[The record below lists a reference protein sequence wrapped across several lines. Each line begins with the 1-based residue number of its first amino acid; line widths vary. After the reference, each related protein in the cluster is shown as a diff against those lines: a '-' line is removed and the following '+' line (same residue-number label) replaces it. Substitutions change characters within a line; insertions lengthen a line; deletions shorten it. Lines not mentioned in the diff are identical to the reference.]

1 MAIKRQG
8 NKSSIRIT
16 CGLLASSAEL
26 ATASN
31 PTYAKKTT
39 VAPVTTDLKPFGING
54 DQFDTSTSNTPANT
68 MTITMIICIWKQV
81 HQSKVVNN
89 SAYAFYLTNMKTKS

>member
-1 MAIKRQG
+1 MG
-8 NKSSIRIT
+8 KSL

-39 VAPVTTDLKPFGING
+39 VAPVTTALKPFGING

-68 MTITMIICIWKQV
+68 TTITMTIFN
-81 HQSKVVNN
+81 VVINVFTADD
-89 SAYAFYLTNMKTKS
+89 SLTP